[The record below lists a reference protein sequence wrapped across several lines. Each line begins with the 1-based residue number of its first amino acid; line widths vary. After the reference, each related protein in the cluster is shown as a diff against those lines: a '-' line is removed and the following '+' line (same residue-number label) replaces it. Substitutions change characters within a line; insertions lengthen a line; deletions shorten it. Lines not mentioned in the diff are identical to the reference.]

1 MTQACICPH
10 CGAEMDP
17 IRTPAESTWGG
28 EIHHICFNDDCTYF
42 VASRDTLKGQGIGGV
57 GYRCRMDPR
66 GACGPAPV
74 WSHEALKS
82 LILSDEA
89 EESEEED
96 RGFTPGDFAREDE
109 TPDREFYAKPRMV
122 DHLDSTALDTVE
134 QLYGRLIPK
143 GSRIL
148 DLMVGPDSHL
158 PESVEPESVTG
169 LGLNQEELEGNRA
182 LSRRVIHDLNAEPG
196 LPFEDNEFDVVLN
209 TVSVDYLT
217 KPVEV
222 FREVS
227 RVLKP
232 FGLFVVVYS
241 NRMFPPKAV
250 RIWKE
255 TNELDRT
262 ELVKKF
268 FALAD
273 RFSVDGYFESKG
285 KPRPEDDKYYSL
297 GIPSD
302 PVYALWAH
310 SRS

>member
-1 MTQACICPH
+1 MSQACICPH

-42 VASRDTLKGQGIGGV
+42 VASRDTLEGQGISGI

-66 GACGPAPV
+66 GACGAAPV
-74 WSHEALKS
+74 WSPEALKS
-82 LILSDEA
+82 LILSDE
-89 EESEEED
+89 EVESEDES
-96 RGFTPGDFAREDE
+96 RSFTAGDFAREDE

-148 DLMVGPDSHL
+148 DLMAGPDSHL

-169 LGLNQEELEGNRA
+169 LGLNQEELDANRA
-182 LSRRVIHDLNAEPG
+182 LSRRVIHDLNAEPE
-196 LPFEDNEFDVVLN
+196 LPFDDNEFDVVLN

-232 FGLFVVVYS
+232 CGLFVVVYS

-255 TNELDRT
+255 TNELERG

-310 SRS
+310 NRP